1 MWNYSEKMM
10 DHFRNPR
17 NVGKIDNPDGEAT
30 VGSLACGDALKFQF
44 KLGPDGRIAEAKLQ
58 TFGCGSAIAPRSA
71 LTQMASAKTR
81 AAV

>member
-17 NVGKIDNPDGEAT
+17 NVGKIDHPDGEAT

-44 KLGPDGRIAEAKLQ
+44 SLGPTEESRKR
-58 TFGCGSAIAPRSA
+58 SSRRSA
-71 LTQMASAKTR
+71 AR
-81 AAV
+81 AR